1 MKTTEKE
8 LPPVTIGT
16 LKMRGRG
23 TRYKT
28 GRVNWGFLSSR
39 HLFPGQASSEK
50 IENYK

>member
-1 MKTTEKE
+1 MKITEKE